1 VINENESFIEES
13 TKFNNLVDSNCT
25 KSKVFNF
32 SYQLQ
37 DKINYYLI
45 KSFACLVILL
55 LIGLVAMLIYS
66 ALPAMEEF
74 GLGFAFGDD
83 WNPVEDE
90 FGALPFLFGTLITS
104 FLALML
110 ATPVSVGVALFINEV
125 LSKKLAA
132 VVSLFVEMI
141 AAIPSIVFG
150 LWGVFYLAP
159 FVKETLTPVLKSSLG
174 FLPFFQG
181 ASFGIGI
188 LTASLILALMIIPTI
203 TSICRIVF
211 KTVPT
216 LQKEAALALGS
227 TRFEMIK
234 IALLRPSFSGIM
246 GAIVLGLGR
255 ALGETMAVA
264 MVIGN
269 SPSISASL
277 FSPAAT
283 MASVIANEY
292 TEADSDLHL
301 SALCYVGFLLFI
313 VTFTINGLA
322 RFIVWN
328 QSKKVGG

>member
-1 VINENESFIEES
+1 MINENESFIEES